1 MEMYST
7 YNKGKSDLLKV
18 IFIRILNNKIDKYMN
33 SISKNV
39 SFDKLDDVINKY
51 NNTQY
56 RTIKMEPDDVKTNT
70 YISSSKEINDEDLL
84 KF

>member
-7 YNKGKSDLLKV
+7 HNKGKSDLLKV

-39 SFDKLDDVINKY
+39 YFDKLDDVINKY
-51 NNTQY
+51 NNIQY
-56 RTIKMEPDDVKTNT
+56 RTIKMEPDGVKTNT

>member
-7 YNKGKSDLLKV
+7 HNKGKSDLLKV

-39 SFDKLDDVINKY
+39 YFDKLDDVINKY

-56 RTIKMEPDDVKTNT
+56 RTIKMEPDGVKANT
-70 YISSSKEINDEDLL
+70 YISYSKEINDEDLL